1 MSESPGKKNLDSLTS
16 TNLSNPSDFYI
27 AFENRYRGSRELIK
41 QRQTSYL
48 PYISPLKTVYPN
60 LKAID
65 LGCGRGEWLELLK
78 ENGVD
83 ASGVDLDDAMLSS
96 CIASNLNV
104 KKIDAISA
112 LQELPNASLQIISG
126 FHIAEHLPFEQLIE
140 LIHQALRVL
149 SPGGLLILETPNSE
163 NIQVATS
170 SFYLD
175 PTHRNPIPAQLLSF
189 LMTYSGFAFTTELR
203 LNADISPAEDVW
215 LTLRNVLTGV
225 SRDYA
230 IIAQKAHKDLALNLP
245 IQMTSNNLGL
255 SFEDLVG
262 PFDSQLLN
270 MDSKIRELL
279 HVQKMVT
286 DWREITLKQQS
297 QLLEQQSQLL
307 EQQSQLRDNKLRIHR
322 LETPFRAINNVWKK
336 FKQIKFKITQ
346 KIIPKINQKKIQ
358 AHQLTRSTL
367 ILIIRK
373 LGLYEQ
379 AFAFKHRR
387 INRIKL
393 ENLSPRAKQ
402 IYDDLKLSKK
412 INSKQEKS

>member
-1 MSESPGKKNLDSLTS
+1 MSDSPSKKKSDALASINVSS
-16 TNLSNPSDFYI
+16 ANDFYI

-48 PYISPLKTVYPN
+48 PYIAPLKTVYPN

-96 CIASNLNV
+96 CIASNLKV

-112 LQELPNASLQIISG
+112 LQELPNASLHIISG

-163 NIQVATS
+163 NINVATS

-203 LNADISPAEDVW
+203 LNADISPAEGAW

-230 IIAQKAHKDLALNLP
+230 LIAQKAHGDLALNIPLQ
-245 IQMTSNNLGL
+245 ITSNNLGL
-255 SFEDLVG
+255 SFDDLVG

-270 MDSKIRELL
+270 MNSKIGEHLLSNQKIFNEL
-279 HVQKMVT
+279 
-286 DWREITLKQQS
+286 QQII
-297 QLLEQQSQLL
+297 LDQQF
-307 EQQSQLRDNKLRIHR
+307 RIHR
-322 LETPFRAINNVWKK
+322 LETPFRILKNLWRQ
-336 FKQIKFKITQ
+336 FKYIG
-346 KIIPKINQKKIQ
+346 PKIKQRLIQ
-358 AHQLTRSTL
+358 TQQLVQGVL
-367 ILIIRK
+367 ILIIRN

-387 INRIKL
+387 LNRIKL
-393 ENLSPRAKQ
+393 KNLSPWAKQ
-402 IYDDLKLSKK
+402 IYDDLRLAKK
-412 INSKQEKS
+412 INSKQDKP

>member
-1 MSESPGKKNLDSLTS
+1 MSDSPSKKKSDALDSINVS
-16 TNLSNPSDFYI
+16 SANDFYI

-48 PYISPLKTVYPN
+48 PYIAPLKTVYPN

-96 CIASNLNV
+96 CIASNLKV

-112 LQELPNASLQIISG
+112 LQELPNASLHIISG

-163 NIQVATS
+163 NINVATS

-175 PTHRNPIPAQLLSF
+175 PTHRNPIPVQLLSF

-203 LNADISPAEDVW
+203 LNADISPAEGAW

-230 IIAQKAHKDLALNLP
+230 LIAQKAHGELALNIPL
-245 IQMTSNNLGL
+245 QMTSNNLGL
-255 SFEDLVG
+255 SFDDLVG

-270 MDSKIRELL
+270 MNSKIG
-279 HVQKMVT
+279 
-286 DWREITLKQQS
+286 D
-297 QLLEQQSQLL
+297 QLLSNQKIFNELQQIILD
-307 EQQSQLRDNKLRIHR
+307 QQFRIHR
-322 LETPFRAINNVWKK
+322 LETPFRIIKNLWRQ
-336 FKQIKFKITQ
+336 FKYIG
-346 KIIPKINQKKIQ
+346 PKIKQRLIQ
-358 AHQLTRSTL
+358 TQQLVQGVL
-367 ILIIRK
+367 ILIIRN

-387 INRIKL
+387 LNRIKL
-393 ENLSPRAKQ
+393 KNLSPWAKQ
-402 IYDDLKLSKK
+402 IYDDLRLAKK
-412 INSKQEKS
+412 INSKQDKP

>member
-1 MSESPGKKNLDSLTS
+1 MSDSPSKKKSDALDSINVS
-16 TNLSNPSDFYI
+16 SANDFYI

-48 PYISPLKTVYPN
+48 PYIAPLKTVYPN

-96 CIASNLNV
+96 CIASNLKV

-112 LQELPNASLQIISG
+112 LQELPNASLHIISG

-163 NIQVATS
+163 NINVATS

-203 LNADISPAEDVW
+203 LNADISPAEGAW

-230 IIAQKAHKDLALNLP
+230 LIAQKAHGELALNIP

-255 SFEDLVG
+255 SFDDLVG

-270 MDSKIRELL
+270 MNSKIG
-279 HVQKMVT
+279 
-286 DWREITLKQQS
+286 D
-297 QLLEQQSQLL
+297 QLLSNQKIFNELQQIIHD
-307 EQQSQLRDNKLRIHR
+307 QQFRIHR
-322 LETPFRAINNVWKK
+322 LETPFRILKNLWRQ
-336 FKQIKFKITQ
+336 FKYIG
-346 KIIPKINQKKIQ
+346 PKIKQRLIQ
-358 AHQLTRSTL
+358 TQQLVQGVL
-367 ILIIRK
+367 ILIIRN

-387 INRIKL
+387 LNRIKL
-393 ENLSPRAKQ
+393 KNLSPWAKQ
-402 IYDDLKLSKK
+402 IYDDLRLAKK
-412 INSKQEKS
+412 INSKQDKP

>member
-1 MSESPGKKNLDSLTS
+1 MIPQVKKSDALASINVSS
-16 TNLSNPSDFYI
+16 ANDFYI

-48 PYISPLKTVYPN
+48 PYIAPLKTVYPN

-96 CIASNLNV
+96 CIASNLKV

-112 LQELPNASLQIISG
+112 LQELPNASLHIISG

-163 NIQVATS
+163 NINVATS

-203 LNADISPAEDVW
+203 LNADISPAEGAW

-230 IIAQKAHKDLALNLP
+230 LIAQKAHGELALNIPL
-245 IQMTSNNLGL
+245 QMTSNNLGL
-255 SFEDLVG
+255 SFDDLVG

-270 MDSKIRELL
+270 MNSKIG
-279 HVQKMVT
+279 
-286 DWREITLKQQS
+286 D
-297 QLLEQQSQLL
+297 QLLSNQKIFNELQQIILD
-307 EQQSQLRDNKLRIHR
+307 QQFRIHR
-322 LETPFRAINNVWKK
+322 LETPFRILKNLWRQ
-336 FKQIKFKITQ
+336 FKYIG
-346 KIIPKINQKKIQ
+346 PKIKQRLIQ
-358 AHQLTRSTL
+358 TQQLVQGVL
-367 ILIIRK
+367 ILIIRN

-387 INRIKL
+387 LNRIKL
-393 ENLSPRAKQ
+393 KNLSPWAKQ
-402 IYDDLKLSKK
+402 IYDDLRLAKK
-412 INSKQEKS
+412 INSKQDKP

>member
-1 MSESPGKKNLDSLTS
+1 MSDSPSKKKSDSLTS
-16 TNLSNPSDFYI
+16 TNLSSPSDFYI
-27 AFENRYRGSRELIK
+27 AFEDRYRGSRELIK

-48 PYISPLKTVYPN
+48 PYIAPLNTVYPN

-96 CIASNLNV
+96 CIASNLKV

-112 LQELPNASLQIISG
+112 LQELPNASLHIISG

-163 NIQVATS
+163 NINVATS

-175 PTHRNPIPAQLLSF
+175 PTHRNPIPVQLLSF

-203 LNADISPAEDVW
+203 LNADISPAEGAW

-230 IIAQKAHKDLALNLP
+230 LIAQKAHGDLALNIPLQ
-245 IQMTSNNLGL
+245 ITSNNLGL
-255 SFEDLVG
+255 SFDDLVG

-270 MDSKIRELL
+270 MSSKIG
-279 HVQKMVT
+279 
-286 DWREITLKQQS
+286 D
-297 QLLEQQSQLL
+297 QLLSNQKIFNELQQIILD
-307 EQQSQLRDNKLRIHR
+307 QQFRIHR
-322 LETPFRAINNVWKK
+322 LETPFRILKNLWRQ
-336 FKQIKFKITQ
+336 FKYIGPKIKQRLIQTQ
-346 KIIPKINQKKIQ
+346 KLVQGV
-358 AHQLTRSTL
+358 L
-367 ILIIRK
+367 ILIIK
-373 LGLYEQ
+373 NLGLYEQ

-387 INRIKL
+387 LNRIKL
-393 ENLSPRAKQ
+393 KNLSPWAKQ
-402 IYDDLKLSKK
+402 IYDDLRLAKK
-412 INSKQEKS
+412 INSKQDKP

>member
-1 MSESPGKKNLDSLTS
+1 MSDSPSKKKSDALASINVSS
-16 TNLSNPSDFYI
+16 ANDFYI

-48 PYISPLKTVYPN
+48 PYIAPLKTVYPN

-96 CIASNLNV
+96 CIASNLKV

-112 LQELPNASLQIISG
+112 LQELPNASLHIISG

-163 NIQVATS
+163 NINVATS

-203 LNADISPAEDVW
+203 LNADISPAEGAW

-230 IIAQKAHKDLALNLP
+230 LIAQKAHGELALNIPL
-245 IQMTSNNLGL
+245 QMTSNNLGL
-255 SFEDLVG
+255 SFDDLVG

-270 MDSKIRELL
+270 MNSKIG
-279 HVQKMVT
+279 
-286 DWREITLKQQS
+286 D
-297 QLLEQQSQLL
+297 QLLSNQKIFNELQQIIHD
-307 EQQSQLRDNKLRIHR
+307 QQFRIHR
-322 LETPFRAINNVWKK
+322 LETPFRILKNLWRQ
-336 FKQIKFKITQ
+336 FKYIG
-346 KIIPKINQKKIQ
+346 PKIKQRLIQ
-358 AHQLTRSTL
+358 TQQLVQGVL
-367 ILIIRK
+367 ILIIRN

-387 INRIKL
+387 LNRIKL
-393 ENLSPRAKQ
+393 KNLSPWAKQ
-402 IYDDLKLSKK
+402 IYDDLRLAKK
-412 INSKQEKS
+412 INSKQDKP

>member
-1 MSESPGKKNLDSLTS
+1 MSDSPSIKKSDALASINVSS
-16 TNLSNPSDFYI
+16 ANDFYI

-48 PYISPLKTVYPN
+48 PYIAPLKTVYPN

-96 CIASNLNV
+96 CIASNLKV

-112 LQELPNASLQIISG
+112 LQELPNASLHIISG

-163 NIQVATS
+163 NINVATS

-203 LNADISPAEDVW
+203 LNADISPAEGAW

-230 IIAQKAHKDLALNLP
+230 LIAQKAHGELALNIPLQ
-245 IQMTSNNLGL
+245 ITSNNLGL
-255 SFEDLVG
+255 SFDDLVG

-270 MDSKIRELL
+270 MNSKIG
-279 HVQKMVT
+279 
-286 DWREITLKQQS
+286 D
-297 QLLEQQSQLL
+297 QLLSNQKIFNELQQIIHD
-307 EQQSQLRDNKLRIHR
+307 QQFRIHR
-322 LETPFRAINNVWKK
+322 LETPFRILKNLWRQ
-336 FKQIKFKITQ
+336 FKYIG
-346 KIIPKINQKKIQ
+346 PKIKQRLIQ
-358 AHQLTRSTL
+358 TQQLVQGVL
-367 ILIIRK
+367 ILIIRN

-387 INRIKL
+387 LNRIKL
-393 ENLSPRAKQ
+393 KNLSPWAKQ
-402 IYDDLKLSKK
+402 IYDDLRLAKK
-412 INSKQEKS
+412 INSKQDKP

>member
-1 MSESPGKKNLDSLTS
+1 MSDSPSIKKSDALASINVSS
-16 TNLSNPSDFYI
+16 ANDFYI

-48 PYISPLKTVYPN
+48 PYIAPLKTVYPN

-96 CIASNLNV
+96 CIASNLKV

-112 LQELPNASLQIISG
+112 LQELPNASLHIISG

-163 NIQVATS
+163 NINVATS

-203 LNADISPAEDVW
+203 LNADISPAEGAW

-230 IIAQKAHKDLALNLP
+230 LIAQKAHGELALNIPL
-245 IQMTSNNLGL
+245 QMTSNNLGL
-255 SFEDLVG
+255 SFDDLVG

-270 MDSKIRELL
+270 MNSKIG
-279 HVQKMVT
+279 
-286 DWREITLKQQS
+286 D
-297 QLLEQQSQLL
+297 QLLSNQKIFNEFQQIIHD
-307 EQQSQLRDNKLRIHR
+307 QQFRIHR
-322 LETPFRAINNVWKK
+322 LETPFRILKNLWRQ
-336 FKQIKFKITQ
+336 FKYIG
-346 KIIPKINQKKIQ
+346 PKIKQRLIQ
-358 AHQLTRSTL
+358 TQQLVQGVL
-367 ILIIRK
+367 ILIIRN

-387 INRIKL
+387 LNRIKL
-393 ENLSPRAKQ
+393 KNLSPWAKQ
-402 IYDDLKLSKK
+402 IYDDLRLAKK
-412 INSKQEKS
+412 INSKQDKP

>member
-1 MSESPGKKNLDSLTS
+1 MSESPSKKNLDSLTS
-16 TNLSNPSDFYI
+16 TNLSSPSDFYI
-27 AFENRYRGSRELIK
+27 AFEDRYRGSRELIK

-48 PYISPLKTVYPN
+48 PYIEPLKAIYPN

-112 LQELPNASLQIISG
+112 LQGLPNASLQIISG

-163 NIQVATS
+163 NINVATS

-175 PTHRNPIPAQLLSF
+175 PTHRNPIPVQLLSF

-203 LNADISPAEDVW
+203 LNADISPAEGAW

-230 IIAQKAHKDLALNLP
+230 LIAQKAHGDLALNIPLQ
-245 IQMTSNNLGL
+245 ITSNNLGL
-255 SFEDLVG
+255 SFDDLVG

-270 MDSKIRELL
+270 MNSKIGEHLL
-279 HVQKMVT
+279 SNQKIFN
-286 DWREITLKQQS
+286 ELKQTI
-297 QLLEQQSQLL
+297 LDQQF
-307 EQQSQLRDNKLRIHR
+307 RIHR
-322 LETPFRAINNVWKK
+322 LETPFRILKNLWRQ
-336 FKQIKFKITQ
+336 FKYIG
-346 KIIPKINQKKIQ
+346 PKIKQKLIQ
-358 AHQLTRSTL
+358 TQQLLQGVL
-367 ILIIRK
+367 ILIIRN

-387 INRIKL
+387 LNRIKL
-393 ENLSPRAKQ
+393 KNLSPWAKQ
-402 IYDDLKLSKK
+402 IYDDLGLAKK
-412 INSKQEKS
+412 INSKQDKP

>member
-1 MSESPGKKNLDSLTS
+1 MSDSPSKKKSDALASINVSS
-16 TNLSNPSDFYI
+16 ANDFYI

-48 PYISPLKTVYPN
+48 PYIAPLKTVYPN

-96 CIASNLNV
+96 CIASNLKV

-112 LQELPNASLQIISG
+112 LQELPNASLHIISG

-163 NIQVATS
+163 NINVATS

-203 LNADISPAEDVW
+203 LNADISPAEGAW

-230 IIAQKAHKDLALNLP
+230 LIAQKAHGDLALNIPLQ
-245 IQMTSNNLGL
+245 ITSNNLGL
-255 SFEDLVG
+255 SFDDLVG

-270 MDSKIRELL
+270 MNSKIG
-279 HVQKMVT
+279 
-286 DWREITLKQQS
+286 D
-297 QLLEQQSQLL
+297 QLLSNQKIFNELQQIILD
-307 EQQSQLRDNKLRIHR
+307 QQFRIHR
-322 LETPFRAINNVWKK
+322 LETPFRILKNLWRQ
-336 FKQIKFKITQ
+336 FKYIG
-346 KIIPKINQKKIQ
+346 PKIKQRLIQ
-358 AHQLTRSTL
+358 TQQLVQGVL
-367 ILIIRK
+367 ILIIRN

-387 INRIKL
+387 LNRIKL
-393 ENLSPRAKQ
+393 KNLSPWAKQ
-402 IYDDLKLSKK
+402 IYDDLRLAKK
-412 INSKQEKS
+412 INSKQDKP

>member
-1 MSESPGKKNLDSLTS
+1 MSDSPSKKKSDALASINVSS
-16 TNLSNPSDFYI
+16 ANDFYI

-48 PYISPLKTVYPN
+48 PYIAPLNTVYPN

-96 CIASNLNV
+96 CIASNLKV

-112 LQELPNASLQIISG
+112 LQELPNASLHIISG

-163 NIQVATS
+163 NINVATS

-203 LNADISPAEDVW
+203 LNADISPAEGAW

-230 IIAQKAHKDLALNLP
+230 LIAQKAHGELALNIPL
-245 IQMTSNNLGL
+245 QMTSNNLGL
-255 SFEDLVG
+255 SFDDLVG

-270 MDSKIRELL
+270 MNSKIG
-279 HVQKMVT
+279 
-286 DWREITLKQQS
+286 D
-297 QLLEQQSQLL
+297 QLLSNQKIFNELQQIILD
-307 EQQSQLRDNKLRIHR
+307 QQFRIHR
-322 LETPFRAINNVWKK
+322 LETPFRILKNLWRQ
-336 FKQIKFKITQ
+336 FKYIG
-346 KIIPKINQKKIQ
+346 PKIKQRLIQ
-358 AHQLTRSTL
+358 TQQLVQGVL
-367 ILIIRK
+367 ILIIRN

-387 INRIKL
+387 LNRIKL
-393 ENLSPRAKQ
+393 KNLSPWAKQ
-402 IYDDLKLSKK
+402 IYDDLRLAKK
-412 INSKQEKS
+412 INSKQDKP